1 MLMARHLE
9 PIALFLSYANEDE
22 ALLRKLETHLS
33 LLKRQHLISIW
44 HNRQTSPGSDWGQE
58 RESHLQ
64 QASLILLLVSSD
76 FLASDSCYDVE
87 MQQALERYEANGAR
101 VIPLILRPCTWR
113 TAPFGHFACLPHNG
127 TPVTMWDNED
137 AAWNDVERGIR
148 QVISDLSFPAAHATT
163 TQTSVTGQDHRESTP
178 PTRRQ
183 TSRFGAPFPAIW
195 NVSRRHTPFFTG
207 RDQVLQQLADGFL
220 LESGVDM
227 VQPQAII
234 GLGGMGKTQIAA
246 EYAYRFRGEYQAIL
260 WVRAETQETLTAD
273 FKTMAELLEVPQ
285 EYLQDRVGLIQA
297 VRDWFMDHSDWL
309 LIFDNAD
316 DLALVD
322 SFLPRAARGHILLTT
337 RAGAVVELAQPVAL
351 EALEP
356 ADGALCILR
365 RAGVLKW
372 NEHLHQTSSGNVV
385 AAQTLSQK
393 MSGLPLA
400 LVQAGAYIND
410 TACSLNEYLQLYEH
424 YRPRLQRLSPGA
436 VSDYPR
442 SVASAWMI
450 SRMMVD
456 QSNPA
461 ATELL
466 RFCANLAPE
475 SIPVELLLQGAPML
489 GPLLGPV
496 ASDTI
501 ALNQII
507 GLLRTYSLLNREAY
521 RGTETS
527 RLSIH
532 RIMQEI
538 LLDEMD
544 DPTRLLWAQRAVQAV
559 AQALPSL
566 PGDLLLPHVQHCLR
580 LIEHW
585 QLTFSETERLRHY
598 VAERQ

>member
-1 MLMARHLE
+1 
-9 PIALFLSYANEDE
+9 
-22 ALLRKLETHLS
+22 
-33 LLKRQHLISIW
+33 
-44 HNRQTSPGSDWGQE
+44 
-58 RESHLQ
+58 
-64 QASLILLLVSSD
+64 
-76 FLASDSCYDVE
+76 
-87 MQQALERYEANGAR
+87 
-101 VIPLILRPCTWR
+101 
-113 TAPFGHFACLPHNG
+113 
-127 TPVTMWDNED
+127 MWDNDD

-148 QVISDLSFPAAHATT
+148 QIIDDLSLPAVHVTPTAD
-163 TQTSVTGQDHRESTP
+163 TSQAGQDHRESTP
-178 PTRRQ
+178 STPRR
-183 TSRFGAPFPAIW
+183 TSRFGAPFPILW

-207 RDQVLQQLADGFL
+207 RDRLLQQLADGFL

-234 GLGGMGKTQIAA
+234 GLGGMGKTQVAA
-246 EYAYRFRGEYQAIL
+246 EYAYRFRGEYQAVL
-260 WVRAETQETLTAD
+260 WVRAETQEILTAD
-273 FKTMAELLEVPQ
+273 FNALADLLEIPQ
-285 EYLQDRVGLIQA
+285 ERQPDRVSLIQA
-297 VRDWFMDHSDWL
+297 VGGWFMDHSDWL

-351 EALEP
+351 DALEP
-356 ADGALCILR
+356 EDGALCILR
-365 RAGVLKW
+365 RAGILRW
-372 NEHLHQTSSGNVV
+372 NEHLHHTSSANVV
-385 AAQTLSQK
+385 AAQALSQK
-393 MSGLPLA
+393 MSCLPLA

-410 TACSLNEYLQLYEH
+410 TACSLNEYLHLYEQ

-475 SIPVELLLQGAPML
+475 SIPVELLLQGASML

-501 ALNQII
+501 ALNQVI
-507 GLLRTYSLLNREAY
+507 GLLRTYSLLNRDAD
-521 RGTETS
+521 RGTETT

-544 DPTRLLWAQRAVQAV
+544 ETSRLLWAKRAVQAV
-559 AQALPSL
+559 AQALPSI
-566 PGDLLLPHVQHCLR
+566 PGNLLLPHVQHCLH
-580 LIEHW
+580 LIEYW
-585 QLTFSETERLRHY
+585 QLTFPETEQLRQY
-598 VAERQ
+598 VTERQ